1 MAKYKSI
8 EELVGDTPLFE
19 CERLGEGLFGR
30 IFAKLE
36 YFNPAGSVKDR
47 AALFMI
53 LDAEKRGKL
62 HRGSVI
68 IEPTSGSTGI
78 GLAAIGTARGY
89 RTVIVMPDTMS
100 PERQK
105 IMKAYG
111 AEVILTDGAL
121 GMKGSIERAREL
133 AAEIPGA
140 FIPSQFDNPAN
151 PEAQLVTTGPEIYRD
166 LEGRVDIFVAGPE
179 IYRDLEGR
187 VDIFV
192 AGAGTGGTVS
202 GVGGYLKSKNKNVKI
217 VAVEPAES
225 PVLSGGAPGAHR
237 IQGIG
242 AGFVPKN
249 YDGSVV
255 DEIMR
260 VTSEDAFVAKEKMAR
275 CEGILVGISSGAALH
290 AATLLA
296 SREENKGKNIVVLLP
311 DSGERYLSVER

>member
-53 LDAEKRGKL
+53 LDAEKRGEL

-151 PEAQLVTTGPEIYRD
+151 PEAHLATT
-166 LEGRVDIFVAGPE
+166 GPE

-290 AATLLA
+290 AAILLA
-296 SREENKGKNIVVLLP
+296 SREKNKGKNIVVLLP